1 MAKLQGVNVGE
12 YGKPIQIYCRKDA
25 DIVNITGFGTK
36 TLKMWSPAPVRRMS
50 VSCEYTSTGA
60 GADGILE
67 FSFTSDN
74 TPDRAGEWKGQLW
87 LEGGAKLMKS
97 EKFTIE
103 VGE

>member
-1 MAKLQGVNVGE
+1 VAKLKGVNVAE
-12 YGKPIQIYCRKDA
+12 YGKPIQIYCRKDGA
-25 DIVNITGFGTK
+25 IQNVTGFSTK
-36 TLKMWSPAPVRRMS
+36 VIKFWSPEPVKRIQIDA
-50 VSCEYTSTGA
+50 VYTSTGA

-67 FSFTSDN
+67 FAFTSDVY
-74 TPDRAGEWKGQLW
+74 PDRAGDWKGQVW